1 MNPILIVGP
10 CAAESQIQLTSTL
23 SRLQDCFAKNSLEI
37 SYFRAGVWKP
47 RSTPDTFTGLGA
59 LALPWLKKI
68 ETDFHVRACLEV
80 ATPEHVRAALA
91 AGLRHFWI
99 GSRTAVNPFL
109 VQELADTLKGNA
121 ETVMVKNPMTPDLNL
136 WLGNI
141 ERFQK
146 AGIPNVLAI
155 HRGFADN
162 RETLYRNNP
171 LWEIPI
177 ELKLHLPDLPLL
189 CDVSHLTGNPK
200 HLGEAAQ
207 IALDYGFDGLMIE
220 SHCEPSNALSDAQ
233 QQVTP
238 EALTDILKT
247 LVFKSPTSSPAE
259 NALRKERNLLEHV
272 DTQMAELLAKRMSI
286 VDTIAEIKR
295 ENNLPIVQPKQW
307 NKVVAK
313 YQDAALQDE
322 QYQEFIKKFLEL
334 LHQYSVA
341 RQRNGD

>member
-1 MNPILIVGP
+1 MKPILIVGP
-10 CAAESQIQLTSTL
+10 CAAESQSQLTSTI
-23 SRLQDCFAKNSLEI
+23 SRIQDCFAKNDFEV
-37 SYFRAGVWKP
+37 SYFRAGIWKP
-47 RSTPDTFTGLGA
+47 RSTPDSFTGLGSQ
-59 LALPWLKKI
+59 ALPWLKKI
-68 ETDFHVRACLEV
+68 ETDFHVRACIEV
-80 ATPEHVRAALA
+80 ARPEHVHEALA
-91 AGLRHFWI
+91 MGLRHFWI

-109 VQELADTLKGNA
+109 VQELADALKDKA
-121 ETVMVKNPMTPDLNL
+121 ETVMVKNPMTPDLHL

-146 AGIPNVLAI
+146 AGIPHLIAI

-162 RETLYRNNP
+162 HETLYRNNP

-177 ELKLHLPDLPLL
+177 ELKLRLPDLPLL

-200 HLGEAAQ
+200 YIQEAAQ
-207 IALDYGFDGLMIE
+207 IALDYGFDGLMVE
-220 SHCEPSNALSDAQ
+220 THCSPSNALSDARQ
-233 QQVTP
+233 QITP
-238 EALTDILKT
+238 EALTDILQQ
-247 LVFKSPTSSPAE
+247 LVFKSPASSPTE
-259 NALRKERNLLEHV
+259 NALRKQRTLLEHV

-286 VDTIAEIKR
+286 VDAIAEIKK

-322 QYQEFIKKFLEL
+322 QYQQFIKKFLEL

-341 RQRNGD
+341 RQR